1 MLDAFPC
8 LCLCSGHK
16 LAGLSASLLMIP
28 AVPIGLMG
36 ALVNRT
42 APTLVLGLL
51 SFLLAFVRLIG
62 YGTSSQFYTQM
73 RLSFISNV
81 NEGCRLPSQTC

>member
-28 AVPIGLMG
+28 AVPIGLLG

-62 YGTSSQFYTQM
+62 YGTSSQVVLCTDAVI
-73 RLSFISNV
+73 L
-81 NEGCRLPSQTC
+81 